1 MADNE
6 DDKDNGDM
14 ETQGDGDHRSTPC
27 DPVESGQLGG
37 KVIFVVDFVAFQVA
51 NDHCFVWRL
60 QHPPLGDN
68 TFFLHLVDQEQNI
81 IQNMILIRK
90 EGKNIR

>member
-14 ETQGDGDHRSTPC
+14 ETQGDGDQRSAPS

-37 KVIFVVDFVAFQVA
+37 KVIFVVDFVALQIA
-51 NDHCFVWRL
+51 NDH
-60 QHPPLGDN
+60 
-68 TFFLHLVDQEQNI
+68 
-81 IQNMILIRK
+81 
-90 EGKNIR
+90 

>member
-37 KVIFVVDFVAFQVA
+37 KVIFVVDFVALQVA
-51 NDHCFVWRL
+51 NDHCFDWRF

-68 TFFLHLVDQEQNI
+68 TFLTSCRSGAKYFSKYDVDKKGGQKI
-81 IQNMILIRK
+81 
-90 EGKNIR
+90 